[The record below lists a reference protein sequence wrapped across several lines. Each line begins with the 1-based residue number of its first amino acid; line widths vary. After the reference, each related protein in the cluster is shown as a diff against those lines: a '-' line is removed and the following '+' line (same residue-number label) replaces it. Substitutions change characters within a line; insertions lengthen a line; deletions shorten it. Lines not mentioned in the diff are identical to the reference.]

1 MMENN
6 MRKIWRIWAKSIG
19 EKSGKTSQEADQV
32 AIIRTVIVVTYLI
45 TNCYIIAGVIHNW

>member
-19 EKSGKTSQEADQV
+19 EKSGKTAQEADQV